1 MTDPSKQILAV
12 VSDLM
17 FTVKIQ
23 DAAKRLGLEPVFV
36 QSQSQALSQAR
47 QKPALII
54 LDLNHSAADPLN
66 TIARLKA
73 DAETSSVRL
82 LAYVSHV
89 QVDLKRAAEE
99 QGCDVVMPR
108 SAFSQNLPAVLSR
121 YVAE

>member
-1 MTDPSKQILAV
+1 MTNPRKQVVAV

-23 DAAKRLGLEPVFV
+23 DAAKRLGLDTVFV
-36 QSQSQALSQAR
+36 QSQREALLKAGE
-47 QKPALII
+47 KPVVII

-73 DAETSSVRL
+73 DADTSSVPL
-82 LAYVSHV
+82 VAYVSHV

-99 QGCDVVMPR
+99 QGCDVVLAR

-121 YVAE
+121 YSAS